1 MARPILPL
9 LFFPGMEI
17 RKAVFSSDGK
27 SIVLAYMGTSC
38 SFRCACT
45 VTKGITQ
52 ETDVMG
58 LSSALLVCSWV
69 LKYPR

>member
-1 MARPILPL
+1 MARPILSL
-9 LFFPGMEI
+9 LFFPGTEI

-27 SIVLAYMGTSC
+27 SITSVYTGISC
-38 SFRCACT
+38 SFSCACT

-58 LSSALLVCSWV
+58 LSSALLVGSWV